1 MEAIPVMKYAFHPEA
16 KSEFHRAIDY
26 YEEGEKTLGQQF
38 AVEVYVTIGRAAA
51 NPGMWPAIEDGIRR
65 CLVRR
70 FPLWHDEV
78 ANELVILAVMHLN
91 REPYYW
97 AHRN

>member
-1 MEAIPVMKYAFHPEA
+1 MRYSFHPEA
-16 KSEFHRAIDY
+16 REEFRLAIDY
-26 YEEGEKTLGQQF
+26 YEERETTLGYQF
-38 AVEVYVTIGRAAA
+38 AAEVYAAIERTTA
-51 NPGMWPAIEDGIRR
+51 HPDMWPFIEEGIRR

-70 FPLWHDEV
+70 FPFGVIYYHDESS
-78 ANELVILAVMHLN
+78 NELMILAIMHLH